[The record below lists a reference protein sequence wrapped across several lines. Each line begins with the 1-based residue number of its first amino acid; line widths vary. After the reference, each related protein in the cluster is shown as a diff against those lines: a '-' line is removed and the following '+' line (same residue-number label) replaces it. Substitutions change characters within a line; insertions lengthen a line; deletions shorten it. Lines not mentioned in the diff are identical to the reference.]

1 MSVNELLQNLTRI
14 FFVALALI
22 PFIDFIRQRD
32 KIRRDVALVF
42 LSLSLN
48 VILTIIINLSR
59 VKIFDIGPLATTAD
73 PYLGVIVTITRLQIF
88 NIGTLAVLAQPYLLL
103 RLVRYFRSVPALVER
118 AAFLGMIMSWG
129 LVIVVKTPLPSWATL
144 AVVAYFAII
153 DGYVI
158 FAFVQGAF
166 STASVTRKRL
176 QFAAAGSALLVATLV
191 IGGIRV
197 ALPPAA
203 AAAFIPITQ
212 IFSVLSA
219 LAYYLGFAPPRW
231 LRQAWQ
237 LTELRNFLQYIQK
250 SGDKTSTEILDSL
263 CAAVTRVMGTTTL
276 AAVVLWDEDQKRLIL
291 QKISSSPVT
300 DLYLDGIVQEAWQK
314 KTPLVF
320 YKSSDLSS
328 EDVRSIEKLNA
339 ETILIAP
346 IATNDRVLGLVMVF
360 FEYGS
365 LFVDDDL
372 NLLNIFA
379 SQTAVIL
386 ENNIVLE
393 ELRHYTEDLE
403 AKVEERT
410 LALKRSNEEL
420 QQFAYVASHDLQEPL
435 RSVISYLQLIEKR
448 YADKLDESG
457 HEFIAFAVE
466 GGQRMKELITDL
478 LAYSRVESESRVLTT
493 VDCQKVFDEAY
504 KFLEVAIKESQA
516 VVTHEPLPKV
526 RADERLLIQL
536 FQNLIGNAIKYRSDK
551 KPEIHVGVTFDNNQW
566 LFSVRDNGIGIESAY
581 IDRIFIIFQR
591 LHNRTKYPGTG
602 IGLAICKKAVEYH
615 GGRIWAE
622 SEVGKGTT
630 FYFTLPA

>member
-1 MSVNELLQNLTRI
+1 MSVNELLLLLTRI
-14 FFVALALI
+14 FFVGLALI
-22 PFIDFIRQRD
+22 TSVDFIRHRD

-42 LSLSLN
+42 LSLSFN
-48 VILTIIINLSR
+48 IILTLIVNATRVQIFNLGSLSAS
-59 VKIFDIGPLATTAD
+59 GD
-73 PYLGVIVTITRLQIF
+73 PYLHVVITITRLQTF
-88 NIGTLAVLAQPYLLL
+88 NIGSLAVLAQPYLLL
-103 RLVRYFRSVPALVER
+103 RLVRYFRSVPTFIERGAL
-118 AAFLGMIMSWG
+118 LGMITSWA
-129 LVIVVKTPLPSWATL
+129 LILIVKTPLPAWATI
-144 AVVAYFAII
+144 AVVTYFAII

-166 STASVTRKRL
+166 SSASVTRNRL

-191 IGGIRV
+191 IAGIRV
-197 ALPPAA
+197 ALPLDAA
-203 AAAFIPITQ
+203 ALVPITQ
-212 IFSVLSA
+212 FFSVLSA

-237 LTELRNFLQYIQK
+237 HTELRNFLQSIQK
-250 SGDKTSTEILDSL
+250 SSDKTSIEILDSL
-263 CAAVTRVMGTTTL
+263 CTAVTRVMGTTTL
-276 AAVVLWDEDQKRLIL
+276 TNVVLWDEEQKMLVL
-291 QKISSSPVT
+291 QKTSSSPVT
-300 DLYLDGIVQEAWQK
+300 DLYLDGKVQEAWQK
-314 KTPLVF
+314 KTALVV

-328 EDVRSIEKLNA
+328 EDVRSLEKLNA
-339 ETILIAP
+339 ETMFITP
-346 IATNDRVLGLVMVF
+346 IATNERVLGLVMVF

-403 AKVEERT
+403 TKVEERT

-466 GGQRMKELITDL
+466 GGQRMKALITDL
-478 LAYSRVESESRVLTT
+478 LAYSRVETESRVLTM
-493 VDCQKVFDEAY
+493 VDCQKVYDEAY

-516 VVTHEPLPKV
+516 SITHDPLPKV

-536 FQNLIGNAIKYRSDK
+536 FQNLIGNAIKYRSDR
-551 KPEIHVGVTFDNNQW
+551 KPEIHVGVTLDSDKW
-566 LFSVRDNGIGIESAY
+566 LFSIRDNGIGIETAY

-591 LHNRTKYPGTG
+591 LHNRTQYPGTG

-615 GGRIWAE
+615 GGRIWVE